1 MQVQVKDFADTEM
14 LSPYEGRARIP
25 DHRDKIFKDECLFSF
40 DSPVCIDLNVIFHI
54 PLEIISDKSQ
64 VSNIISKPSS
74 IGM

>member
-14 LSPYEGRARIP
+14 LSPYAGRARIP

-40 DSPVCIDLNVIFHI
+40 DSPVCIDLKVIFHI
-54 PLEIISDKSQ
+54 PLEIISDKLQ
-64 VSNIISKPSS
+64 VSNICKHSS